1 MKASLTQY
9 TLSCSIAALSVAIE
23 AYSGSIVVRDFIA
36 DNGLILISAFFA
48 INIATLAAILPMLR
62 SLEEAQFEPGKFIET
77 RTAALNG
84 VKEML
89 ATSGLFYLLMALA
102 PEKYWCT
109 CTIDKNCLEI
119 LASCMVCIL
128 SRACVFQTAY
138 ATYDFSKLLIKLSG
152 IK

>member
-23 AYSGSIVVRDFIA
+23 ACSGSIVVRDFIA
-36 DNGLILISAFFA
+36 DNGLILIAAFFA

-89 ATSGLFYLLMALA
+89 Q
-102 PEKYWCT
+102 
-109 CTIDKNCLEI
+109 
-119 LASCMVCIL
+119 
-128 SRACVFQTAY
+128 RADSF
-138 ATYDFSKLLIKLSG
+138 TY
-152 IK
+152 